1 MPVSKIY
8 LRQIKLRRWFPPNDR
23 FAATVARLCIL
34 REDFALEMWG
44 LYAAHIK
51 RLDGHS
57 AIWRQLYFWRNL
69 VKTARVNNFETG
81 AHGV

>member
-1 MPVSKIY
+1 VSKIY
-8 LRQIKLRRWFPPNDR
+8 LRQMKLRRWFPPHDR

-57 AIWRQLYFWRNL
+57 VIWRRM
-69 VKTARVNNFETG
+69 
-81 AHGV
+81 